1 MAREGDNRGLAR
13 CTLGP
18 SWGISRP
25 PDVYPPSNDMND
37 ARILIVD
44 DVEDNRYTL
53 SMLLDLEGYS
63 QVTQA
68 CDGAEALE
76 RLSAEP
82 FDLVLLDVMMPKL
95 NGYQVLERLKAEGR
109 LHRLPVVMISA
120 LQELDSV
127 VRCIELGAEDYLPK
141 PFNPVLLKARI
152 GACLEKKRL
161 RDQAAAQLE
170 RMEAE
175 LRAARELQASMV
187 PTRFPAPGPGNPL
200 EVAAVLKPARELG
213 GDFYDFFR
221 LGDGTAVLVIGDVSD
236 KGVPAAL
243 FMARSMNVVR
253 MLASSPAGPLDPG
266 EVLRRANEELARAN
280 DATMFV
286 TLFLGAIDLGTGTL
300 RYANA
305 GHNEPYVL
313 GSTGVRP
320 VTVPKGLPLAA
331 KPGTDY
337 MTGTVRLAPGDSL
350 FAFTDGVTE
359 AMNADGVA
367 FGEGRLEALLAGL
380 RGKSASELVRAVTDG
395 VERFAGEAPQSDDIA
410 ALAVRF
416 VSPS

>member
-1 MAREGDNRGLAR
+1 
-13 CTLGP
+13 
-18 SWGISRP
+18 
-25 PDVYPPSNDMND
+25 MND

-53 SMLLDLEGYS
+53 GMLLELEGYS
-63 QVTQA
+63 QVVQA
-68 CDGAEALE
+68 RDGAEALE
-76 RLSAEP
+76 RLSAEA

-95 NGYQVLERLKAEGR
+95 DGYQVLERLKAEGR

-175 LRAARELQASMV
+175 LGAARELQASMV
-187 PTRFPAPGPGNPL
+187 PTRFSAPGPGNPL
-200 EVAAVLKPARELG
+200 EAAAVLKPARELG
-213 GDFYDFFR
+213 GDFYDLFR
-221 LGDGTAVLVIGDVSD
+221 RADGTAVLLIGDVSD

-243 FMARSMNVVR
+243 FMARSLNAVR
-253 MLASSPAGPLDPG
+253 MLAGAPAGPVDPG
-266 EVLRRANEELARAN
+266 EVLKRANEEMLRAN

-286 TLFLGAIDLGTGTL
+286 TLFLAALDPETGTL
-300 RYANA
+300 RFANA

-313 GSTGVRP
+313 GPAGVQP
-320 VTVPKGLPLAA
+320 VSVSKGLPLAA
-331 KPGTDY
+331 KPGIAY
-337 MTGTVRLAPGDSL
+337 RTGTVQLAPGDSL
-350 FAFTDGVTE
+350 FAFTDGITE
-359 AMNADGVA
+359 AMNAEGVA

-380 RGKSASELVRAVTDG
+380 RGKSAAELVNGVTTG
-395 VERFAGEAPQSDDIA
+395 VERFVGEAPQSDDIA

-416 VSPS
+416 GSRS

>member
-1 MAREGDNRGLAR
+1 M
-13 CTLGP
+13 
-18 SWGISRP
+18 S
-25 PDVYPPSNDMND
+25 D

-53 SMLLDLEGYS
+53 NMLLDLEGYS
-63 QVTQA
+63 QVAQA

-76 RLSAEP
+76 RLRAEA

-95 NGYQVLERLKAEGR
+95 DGYQVLERLKGEGR
-109 LHRLPVVMISA
+109 LHQLPVVMISA

-170 RMEAE
+170 RMADE

-187 PTRFPAPGPGNPL
+187 PTRFPAPGAGDPL
-200 EVAAVLKPARELG
+200 EVAAILKPARELG

-221 LGDGTAVLVIGDVSD
+221 LADGTAMLVIGDVSD

-243 FMARSMNVVR
+243 FMARAMNAVR
-253 MLASSPAGPLDPG
+253 LLAASSAEPLDPAR
-266 EVLRRANEELARAN
+266 VLQRANEELARGN

-286 TLFLGAIDLGTGTL
+286 TLFLGAIDPARGSL

-305 GHNEPYVL
+305 GHNEPYLL
-313 GSTGVRP
+313 GASAGVRP
-320 VTVPKGLPLAA
+320 ITVTKGLPLAA
-331 KPGTDY
+331 GPGTGY
-337 MTGTVRLAPGDSL
+337 VTATLPLAPGDTL
-350 FAFTDGVTE
+350 FAFTDGITE
-359 AMNADGVA
+359 ATNA
-367 FGEGRLEALLAGL
+367 EGASFAEHRLETLLTGV
-380 RGKSASELVRAVTDG
+380 RGRSAAEIVSAVTRG
-395 VERFAGEAPQSDDIA
+395 VEEFAGAAPQFDDIA
-410 ALAVRF
+410 ALVVRL
-416 VSPS
+416 VAPQ

>member
-1 MAREGDNRGLAR
+1 
-13 CTLGP
+13 
-18 SWGISRP
+18 
-25 PDVYPPSNDMND
+25 MND

-53 SMLLDLEGYS
+53 GMLLDLEGYS
-63 QVTQA
+63 KVAQA
-68 CDGAEALE
+68 SDGAEALE
-76 RLSAEP
+76 RLKTEA

-95 NGYQVLERLKAEGR
+95 DGYQVLERLKAEGR

-152 GACLEKKRL
+152 NACLEKKRL
-161 RDQAAAQLE
+161 RDQAAAELE
-170 RMEAE
+170 RMEVE

-187 PTRFPAPGPGNPL
+187 PTRFAAPGPGNPL
-200 EVAAVLKPARELG
+200 EAAAVLKPARELG

-221 LGDGTAVLVIGDVSD
+221 LGDGTAVFLMADVSD

-243 FMARSMNVVR
+243 FMARALNALR
-253 MLASSPAGPLDPG
+253 MLAGSPAGPLDPG
-266 EVLRRANEELARAN
+266 EVLRRANEELARTN
-280 DATMFV
+280 DAAMFV
-286 TLFLGAIDLGTGTL
+286 TLFLGAIDPGTGTL

-313 GSTGVRP
+313 GSSGLRP
-320 VTVPKGLPLAA
+320 VTVTKGLPLAA
-331 KPGTDY
+331 RPGTSY
-337 MTGTVRLAPGDSL
+337 VTATAELAPDDTL

-359 AMNADGVA
+359 AMNATGVA
-367 FGEGRLEALLAGL
+367 FGEERLEALLTGL
-380 RGKSASELVRAVTDG
+380 RGKSAAEIVSAVTDAVRRF
-395 VERFAGEAPQSDDIA
+395 VEAAPQSDDIA

-416 VSPS
+416 VPAS

>member
-1 MAREGDNRGLAR
+1 M
-13 CTLGP
+13 
-18 SWGISRP
+18 RP
-25 PDVYPPSNDMND
+25 NDVYGGPADMND

-53 SMLLDLEGYS
+53 GMLLDLEGYS
-63 QVTQA
+63 QVAQA

-76 RLSAEP
+76 RLGAEA

-95 NGYQVLERLKAEGR
+95 DGYQVLERLKAEGR

-152 GACLEKKRL
+152 SACLEKKRL
-161 RDQAAAQLE
+161 RDQTAAQLE

-200 EVAAVLKPARELG
+200 EAAAVLKPARELG

-221 LGDGTAVLVIGDVSD
+221 VGDGTAVLVMADVSD

-243 FMARSMNVVR
+243 FMARSMNAVR
-253 MLASSPAGPLDPG
+253 MLASSPGRALDPG
-266 EVLRRANEELARAN
+266 EVLRRANDELARAN
-280 DATMFV
+280 DASMFV

-313 GSTGVRP
+313 GSAGVRP
-320 VTVPKGLPLAA
+320 VTVSKGMPLAVKSA
-331 KPGTDY
+331 TDY
-337 MTGTVRLAPGDSL
+337 ATGTVRVAPGDVL

-359 AMNADGVA
+359 AMNSEGIA
-367 FGEGRLEALLAGL
+367 FGEERLEAVLAGL
-380 RGKSASELVRAVTDG
+380 RGKSAAEIVSAATDAVQ
-395 VERFAGEAPQSDDIA
+395 RFVGAAPQSDDIA

-416 VSPS
+416 VPVA

>member
-1 MAREGDNRGLAR
+1 
-13 CTLGP
+13 
-18 SWGISRP
+18 
-25 PDVYPPSNDMND
+25 MND

-44 DVEDNRYTL
+44 DVENNRYTL
-53 SMLLDLEGYS
+53 GMLLDLEGYS
-63 QVTQA
+63 QVAQA

-76 RLSAEP
+76 RLGAEA
-82 FDLVLLDVMMPKL
+82 FDLVLLDVMMPNL
-95 NGYQVLERLKAEGR
+95 DGYQVLERLKAEGR

-175 LRAARELQASMV
+175 LHAARELQASMV
-187 PTRFPAPGPGNPL
+187 PTRFPAPGPRNPL
-200 EVAAVLKPARELG
+200 EAAGVLKPARELG

-221 LGDGTAVLVIGDVSD
+221 LADGTAVLLIGDVSD

-243 FMARSMNVVR
+243 FMARSLNAVR
-253 MLASSPAGPLDPG
+253 MLASPPAGPLDPG
-266 EVLRRANEELARAN
+266 EVLRRANQELARAN

-286 TLFLGAIDLGTGTL
+286 TLFLGAIDPGTRTL

-313 GSTGVRP
+313 GATGVRP
-320 VTVPKGLPLAA
+320 VTVTKGLPLAA
-331 KPGTDY
+331 KPGTGY
-337 MTGTVRLAPGDSL
+337 VTGTLRLAPGDSL

-359 AMNADGVA
+359 AMNADGAA

-380 RGKSASELVRAVTDG
+380 RGESASELVSGVTKA
-395 VERFAGEAPQSDDIA
+395 VERFVGEAPQSDDIA

-416 VSPS
+416 GSQP

>member
-1 MAREGDNRGLAR
+1 
-13 CTLGP
+13 
-18 SWGISRP
+18 
-25 PDVYPPSNDMND
+25 MND

-44 DVEDNRYTL
+44 DIEDNRYTL
-53 SMLLDLEGYS
+53 AMLLELEGYS
-63 QVTQA
+63 RVAQA

-76 RLSAEP
+76 RLDAEA

-95 NGYQVLERLKAEGR
+95 DGYQVLERLKAAGR

-152 GACLEKKRL
+152 GACLDKKRL

-175 LRAARELQASMV
+175 LHAARELQASMV

-221 LGDGTAVLVIGDVSD
+221 LGDGTAVLLVGDVSD

-243 FMARSMNVVR
+243 FMARSLNTVR
-253 MLASSPAGPLDPG
+253 MLASAPDGPLDPG
-266 EVLRRANEELARAN
+266 EILRRANEELTRAN
-280 DATMFV
+280 DAMMFA
-286 TLFLGAIDLGTGTL
+286 TLFLGAIEVGTGLL

-305 GHNEPYVL
+305 GHNEPYLL
-313 GSTGVRP
+313 GPAGVRP
-320 VTVPKGLPLAA
+320 ITVEKGLPLAA
-331 KPGTDY
+331 KPGTAY
-337 MTGTVRLAPGDSL
+337 VTGTLRFAPDDAL

-359 AMNADGVA
+359 AMNAGDVA
-367 FGEGRLEALLAGL
+367 FGEQRLEALLAGL
-380 RGKSASELVRAVTDG
+380 RGKRAAELVRAVAED
-395 VERFAGEAPQSDDIA
+395 VQRFAGPAPQSDDIA

-416 VSPS
+416 AAPS

>member
-1 MAREGDNRGLAR
+1 
-13 CTLGP
+13 
-18 SWGISRP
+18 
-25 PDVYPPSNDMND
+25 MND

-300 RYANA
+300 RYAN
-305 GHNEPYVL
+305 
-313 GSTGVRP
+313 S
-320 VTVPKGLPLAA
+320 
-331 KPGTDY
+331 
-337 MTGTVRLAPGDSL
+337 
-350 FAFTDGVTE
+350 
-359 AMNADGVA
+359 
-367 FGEGRLEALLAGL
+367 
-380 RGKSASELVRAVTDG
+380 
-395 VERFAGEAPQSDDIA
+395 
-410 ALAVRF
+410 
-416 VSPS
+416 

>member
-1 MAREGDNRGLAR
+1 
-13 CTLGP
+13 
-18 SWGISRP
+18 
-25 PDVYPPSNDMND
+25 MND

-53 SMLLDLEGYS
+53 GMLLELEGYS
-63 QVTQA
+63 QVVQA
-68 CDGAEALE
+68 RDGAEALE
-76 RLSAEP
+76 RLSAEA

-95 NGYQVLERLKAEGR
+95 DGYQVLERLKAEGR

-175 LRAARELQASMV
+175 LGAARELQASMV
-187 PTRFPAPGPGNPL
+187 PTRFSAPGPGNPL
-200 EVAAVLKPARELG
+200 DAAAVLRPARELG
-213 GDFYDFFR
+213 GDFYDLFR
-221 LGDGTAVLVIGDVSD
+221 RADGTAVLLIGDVSD

-243 FMARSMNVVR
+243 FMARSLNAVR
-253 MLASSPAGPLDPG
+253 MLAGAPAGPVDPG
-266 EVLRRANEELARAN
+266 EVLKRANEEMLRAN

-286 TLFLGAIDLGTGTL
+286 TLFLAALDPETGTL
-300 RYANA
+300 RFANA

-313 GSTGVRP
+313 GPAGVQP
-320 VTVPKGLPLAA
+320 VSVSKGLPLAA
-331 KPGTDY
+331 KPGIAY
-337 MTGTVRLAPGDSL
+337 RTGTVQLAPGDSL
-350 FAFTDGVTE
+350 FAFTDGITE
-359 AMNADGVA
+359 AMNAEGVA

-380 RGKSASELVRAVTDG
+380 RGKSAAELVNGVTTG
-395 VERFAGEAPQSDDIA
+395 VERFVGEAPQSDDIA

-416 VSPS
+416 GSRS